1 MVVAG
6 QMMPGEIEYHK
17 KSSDLAF
24 NHLRNSVELDDS
36 LEYYQLWGWL
46 QLARHAPGALLLE
59 QGHNQEAEAFYQA
72 DSGLDSTLS
81 RACQHPGNGEE
92 PRGQRSFT
100 TFNSRDQIK
109 KTALTPTV

>member
-17 KSSDLAF
+17 KRFDPAF

-36 LEYYQLWGWL
+36 LEYYQPWGWL
-46 QLARHAPGALLLE
+46 QPAHHALGALLLE
-59 QGHNQEAEAFYQA
+59 QGHHEEAEAFYQA
-72 DSGLDSTLS
+72 DPGLDSTLS